1 VLLTREIILDCLRQR
16 RGFPERKRSYRKW
29 ALAVNSYGCVDVGV
43 GVRVGEALGVGVAL
57 HGFAVVQLEQFT
69 Y

>member
-1 VLLTREIILDCLRQR
+1 ME
-16 RGFPERKRSYRKW
+16 
-29 ALAVNSYGCVDVGV
+29 DVKDVSSQDIGV
-43 GVRVGEALGVGVAL
+43 GVTVGEALGVGVAL